1 MGRQMDANPD
11 HRQLYLRLLT
21 DSQTV
26 RHYLNLKLAISTD
39 EKLQANAERNFENDF
54 GICTLENSNSR
65 VQLLRQLIAAFNRD
79 MLPTLWLKSYDLTLK
94 QASYDENESIQVPDK
109 VWARLQHTLLKMR
122 RPRPRPVT
130 RRSLMHCIFI
140 LAVDLFGKHFTT
152 KKKTCKRR
160 DALKSN
166 VYNYETDCVALFVN
180 LCMNKIC
187 KKWSHRKDCFLD
199 HFRSLPSFALTP
211 IFVNLCIK
219 KFGSL
224 PITTDSEFRE
234 SVYKENMQ
242 KVESPERLLF
252 AHPLRV

>member
-1 MGRQMDANPD
+1 MQKVESLPSFA
-11 HRQLYLRLLT
+11 LT
-21 DSQTV
+21 P
-26 RHYLNLKLAISTD
+26 I
-39 EKLQANAERNFENDF
+39 
-54 GICTLENSNSR
+54 
-65 VQLLRQLIAAFNRD
+65 
-79 MLPTLWLKSYDLTLK
+79 
-94 QASYDENESIQVPDK
+94 
-109 VWARLQHTLLKMR
+109 
-122 RPRPRPVT
+122 
-130 RRSLMHCIFI
+130 
-140 LAVDLFGKHFTT
+140 
-152 KKKTCKRR
+152 
-160 DALKSN
+160 
-166 VYNYETDCVALFVN
+166 FVN

-187 KKWSHRKDCFLD
+187 KKWSPRKDCFLD

>member
-1 MGRQMDANPD
+1 MQKVESLPSFA
-11 HRQLYLRLLT
+11 LT
-21 DSQTV
+21 P
-26 RHYLNLKLAISTD
+26 I
-39 EKLQANAERNFENDF
+39 
-54 GICTLENSNSR
+54 
-65 VQLLRQLIAAFNRD
+65 
-79 MLPTLWLKSYDLTLK
+79 
-94 QASYDENESIQVPDK
+94 
-109 VWARLQHTLLKMR
+109 
-122 RPRPRPVT
+122 
-130 RRSLMHCIFI
+130 
-140 LAVDLFGKHFTT
+140 
-152 KKKTCKRR
+152 
-160 DALKSN
+160 
-166 VYNYETDCVALFVN
+166 FVN

-252 AHPLRV
+252 AHPHELGL

>member
-1 MGRQMDANPD
+1 MLARAPLSSMICPITSSFA
-11 HRQLYLRLLT
+11 LT
-21 DSQTV
+21 P
-26 RHYLNLKLAISTD
+26 I
-39 EKLQANAERNFENDF
+39 
-54 GICTLENSNSR
+54 
-65 VQLLRQLIAAFNRD
+65 
-79 MLPTLWLKSYDLTLK
+79 
-94 QASYDENESIQVPDK
+94 
-109 VWARLQHTLLKMR
+109 
-122 RPRPRPVT
+122 
-130 RRSLMHCIFI
+130 
-140 LAVDLFGKHFTT
+140 
-152 KKKTCKRR
+152 
-160 DALKSN
+160 
-166 VYNYETDCVALFVN
+166 FVN

-252 AHPLRV
+252 AHPHELGL